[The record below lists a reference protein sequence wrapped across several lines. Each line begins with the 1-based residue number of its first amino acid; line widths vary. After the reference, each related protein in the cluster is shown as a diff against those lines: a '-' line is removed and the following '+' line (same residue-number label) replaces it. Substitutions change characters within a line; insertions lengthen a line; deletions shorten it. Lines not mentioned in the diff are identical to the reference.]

1 MKLLV
6 IDGNSIINR
15 AFYGIRLLSNKKGI
29 FTNAVTGFLNIY
41 LKLIAAYKPDG
52 AAAAFDLKAPTF
64 RHKAYDGY
72 KAGRKGMPDELAMQ
86 LPYVKDILRAMG
98 VKVLECE
105 GYEADDILGTL
116 AHACDERGYECII
129 ATGDRD
135 SFQLI
140 TDRVFV
146 NLASTKEDVL
156 YTPEKIREVY
166 GVSPAE
172 MLEVKALMGDSSDNI
187 PGVAGI
193 GEKTALTLIQKYHT
207 IADIYS
213 DLDAV
218 DASKSVKDKLAR
230 GKDSAELSR
239 MLGKIVTD
247 APVDTEPADYRFAG
261 RDDAAL
267 AGLLTELEMFSMLK
281 KLGVGADALA
291 SVASAPPKAGER
303 AEGER
308 ASAGAPRAQAR
319 GAEAAEAEPP
329 APDKAVPDLWLNEEG
344 KLYSFVGGR
353 ADEAS
358 ARSAALVAEATGAA
372 LASPEPKR
380 TFDLKAMLTK
390 FDCDIPNVTFDSTLA
405 AYLLNVSASE
415 YTLERL
421 CAEYKV
427 AFGDGGA
434 ETVHRLNC
442 ALYARLCAEGMSS
455 LLTEIEIPLAYV
467 LVSMEKEGIAIDRDA
482 LVKFGKRLSDEAD
495 ELAQQIFVC
504 AGESF
509 NIGSPKQLGN
519 ILFEKLGLPHGK
531 KTKTGY
537 STNAD
542 VLEELRGMDPIIDL
556 IMRWRAVT
564 KLDSTY
570 AQGLLKEIAE
580 DGRIHTTFKQTE
592 TRTGRISSA
601 EPNIQNIPVRTEL
614 GREFRRFFTAKDG
627 YVLVDADYSQIE
639 LRILAHLSEDEMM
652 INAFRSGED
661 IHTVTASQVFDQP
674 VEWVTPEMRRS
685 AKAVN
690 FGIVYG
696 IGAFS
701 LSKDINVSVAQADA
715 YIKSYL
721 AKYSG
726 VDAYM
731 KRTVEEGKK
740 NGYVTTMWGRRRYIP
755 ELAASNKNVQ
765 ALGKRMAMNTPV
777 QGTAADIIKL
787 AMIKVHKRLAEEKL
801 DAKLILQVHDEL
813 IAEAREDCAERVAKI
828 ITEEMEHAAEL
839 RVPLTV
845 DAKIGRTWYEA
856 H

>member
-1 MKLLV
+1 MKLLA

-15 AFYGIRLLSNKKGI
+15 AFYGIRLLSNRKGV

-41 LKLIAAYKPDG
+41 IKLLGMYSPDG

-72 KAGRKGMPDELAMQ
+72 KAGRKPMPDELAMQ
-86 LPYVKDILRAMG
+86 MPYVKDILRALG
-98 VKVLECE
+98 VKVIECE

-116 AHACDERGYECII
+116 AHSCDVSGNECII

-140 TDRVFV
+140 TDKVFV
-146 NLASTKEDVL
+146 NLASTKEDIL
-156 YTPEKIREVY
+156 YTPEKLFEVY
-166 GVSPAE
+166 GVAPAE
-172 MLEVKALMGDSSDNI
+172 MLEVKALMGDASDNI

-207 IADIYS
+207 IADIYA
-213 DLDAV
+213 DLDALDV
-218 DASKSVKDKLAR
+218 TKSVKDKLAK
-230 GKDSAELSR
+230 GADSAKLSR
-239 MLGKIVTD
+239 MLGEISRE
-247 APVDTEPADYRFAG
+247 APIDSAPESYIFG
-261 RDDAAL
+261 QRDDVKLAAI
-267 AGLLTELEMFSMLK
+267 LTDLEMFSTLK
-281 KLGVGADALA
+281 KLKIGAEALE
-291 SVASAPPKAGER
+291 SAAKSA
-303 AEGER
+303 
-308 ASAGAPRAQAR
+308 ASAGAAASASSRATSADER
-319 GAEAAEAEPP
+319 TPEGGSEGAPAAESP
-329 APDKAVPDLWLNEEG
+329 ALDVSVPDIWLSPDG
-344 KLYSFVGGR
+344 KIYGYAAGR
-353 ADEAS
+353 SGEAVANSLADD
-358 ARSAALVAEATGAA
+358 T
-372 LASPEPKR
+372 PKR
-380 TFDLKAMLTK
+380 TFDLKGMLTALN
-390 FDCDIPNVTFDSTLA
+390 CPINNVTFDSTLA
-405 AYLLNVSASE
+405 AYLLNVGASE
-415 YTLERL
+415 YSLERL
-421 CAEYKV
+421 CTEYKV
-427 AFGDGGA
+427 PFGEGDA
-434 ETVHRLNC
+434 ETVYRLNC
-442 ALYARLCAEGMSS
+442 ALNARLSAENMMPV
-455 LLTEIEIPLAYV
+455 LRDIEIPLAHV
-467 LVSMEKEGIAIDRDA
+467 LVSMEHEGIAIDREA
-482 LVKFGKRLSDEAD
+482 LVDFGKRLSSEAD
-495 ELAQQIFVC
+495 DLEQQIYIC
-504 AGESF
+504 AGEPF
-509 NIGSPKQLGN
+509 NIASPKQLGH

-537 STNAD
+537 STNAE
-542 VLEELRGMDPIIDL
+542 VLEGLIGKDPIIEL
-556 IMRWRAVT
+556 IMRYRAVT

-570 AQGLLKEIAE
+570 AQGLLKEIAD

-639 LRILAHLSEDEMM
+639 LRILAHLSDDKTM
-652 INAFRSGED
+652 IDAFNSGED

-674 VEWVTPEMRRS
+674 IEWVTPEMRRS

-701 LSKDINVSVAQADA
+701 LSKDINVSLAQADA

-731 KRTVEEGKK
+731 KRTVAEGQK
-740 NGYVTTMWGRRRYIP
+740 NGYVTTMYGRRRYIP
-755 ELAASNKNVQ
+755 ELSASNKTVQ

-777 QGTAADIIKL
+777 QGTAADIIKI
-787 AMIKVHKRLAEEKL
+787 AMIRVYKRLAEEKL

-813 IAEAREDCAERVAKI
+813 IAEANENCAERVVKVIA
-828 ITEEMEHAAEL
+828 EEMEHAADL

-845 DAKIGRTWYEA
+845 DAKIGKTWYEA

>member
-1 MKLLV
+1 MKLLA

-15 AFYGIRLLSNKKGI
+15 AFYGIKLLSNQKGV

-52 AAAAFDLKAPTF
+52 AAAAFDMKAPTF
-64 RHKAYDGY
+64 RHKAYEGY
-72 KAGRKGMPDELAMQ
+72 KAGRKPMPDELFMQ
-86 LPYVKDILRAMG
+86 LPYVKDLLRALG
-98 VKVLECE
+98 VKVIECE

-116 AHACDERGYECII
+116 AHACDTAGDECII

-146 NLASTKEDVL
+146 NLAGNKEDVL
-156 YTPEKIREVY
+156 YTPGKIMEVY
-166 GVSPAE
+166 GVSPSE
-172 MLEVKALMGDSSDNI
+172 MLEVKALMGDASDNI
-187 PGVAGI
+187 PGVKGI
-193 GEKTALTLIQKYHT
+193 GEKTALSLIQKYHS
-207 IADIYS
+207 IDGIYAD
-213 DLDAV
+213 LGAV
-218 DASKSVKDKLAR
+218 EASRSVLDKLAA
-230 GKDSAELSR
+230 GEDSARLSR
-239 MLGKIVTD
+239 MLGEIVKD
-247 APVDTEPADYRFAG
+247 APIGISPEDCRFPG
-261 RDDAAL
+261 RDEVKLASILTDLGMFAMMKKFGVSAEARDAAAVL
-267 AGLLTELEMFSMLK
+267 
-281 KLGVGADALA
+281 
-291 SVASAPPKAGER
+291 SAENT
-303 AEGER
+303 
-308 ASAGAPRAQAR
+308 
-319 GAEAAEAEPP
+319 AAEE
-329 APDKAVPDLWLNEEG
+329 
-344 KLYSFVGGR
+344 S
-353 ADEAS
+353 AS
-358 ARSAALVAEATGAA
+358 ARTADIPAFDDGTADYLLTADGRLLKCMNGVQTEADKSE
-372 LASPEPKR
+372 LASDLPKR
-380 TFDLKAMLTK
+380 TFDLKAMLTALDCPINNVV
-390 FDCDIPNVTFDSTLA
+390 FDCTLA

-415 YTLERL
+415 YDMERL
-421 CAEYKV
+421 CGEYGV
-427 AFGDGGA
+427 SVGEADA
-434 ETVHRLNC
+434 LTVHRLGA
-442 ALYARLCAEGMSS
+442 ALGARLCAQEMDR
-455 LLTEIEIPLAYV
+455 LLREIEIPLAYV
-467 LVSMEKEGIAIDRDA
+467 LVSMEKEGIAVDRQA
-482 LVKFGKRLSDEAD
+482 LVDFGKTLSEQAD
-495 ELAQQIFVC
+495 ELAQEIYVC
-504 AGESF
+504 AGEPF

-519 ILFEKLGLPHGK
+519 ILFEKMGLPHGK

-537 STNAD
+537 STSAE
-542 VLEELRGMDPIIDL
+542 VLEELAGYDPIIPL
-556 IMRWRAVT
+556 ILKWRTVT

-570 AQGLLKEIAE
+570 AQGLLKEIAD

-614 GREFRRFFTAKDG
+614 GREFRRFFTAKEG

-639 LRILAHLSEDEMM
+639 LRILAHLSDDNAM
-652 INAFRSGED
+652 IGAFRSGED

-701 LSKDINVSVAQADA
+701 LSKDIGVTVAEADR
-715 YIKSYL
+715 YIRNYL

-731 KRTVEEGKK
+731 KKTVADGRK
-740 NGYVTTMWGRRRYIP
+740 NGFVTTMWGRRRYIP
-755 ELAASNKNVQ
+755 ELASSNKNVQ
-765 ALGKRMAMNTPV
+765 KLGERIAMNTPV

-813 IAEAREDCAERVAKI
+813 IAEASADCAERVAQI
-828 ITEEMEHAAEL
+828 VSEEMENAASL

-845 DAKIGRTWYEA
+845 DAKTGRSWYEA